1 MRKRYPKPVELPS
14 GSWRCQ
20 VTVDGR
26 RLSVTAESPQEAISR
41 ALLLRDGHK
50 EKSPQ
55 KLTLGAVIDEYIQLR
70 EPVLSPATV
79 KAYRSYRENR
89 FQSYMGRKI
98 STLDRRT
105 LQRMVS
111 EEVKQVSP
119 KTVRNAWG
127 LITAAL
133 KEYGVDCEG
142 VNLPA
147 VPAAVRPWLTS
158 TEVLQFCRAVTGE
171 RCEIPA
177 LLALCSLRRSEIAA
191 LDWKD
196 IDLKNEIIHVRRSVV
211 IGENGLVEKKTNKT
225 RSSTRDVPIL
235 IPQLTEALRKV
246 KDKTGRVMKGHPNS
260 VYNQVN
266 RICAREGLPQ
276 VGCHGLRHSFASL
289 CWERQVPVLE
299 AARLGGWQDI
309 NTMQKIYTHLS
320 SGQMTAAA
328 EQIRSFF
335 SHFETP

>member
-1 MRKRYPKPVELPS
+1 MRKRDPRAVELPS

-20 VTVDGR
+20 VTVDGVR
-26 RLSVTAESPQEAISR
+26 RSVTADSPQEAISQ
-41 ALLLRDGHK
+41 ALLLRDGHTR
-50 EKSPQ
+50 KSPQ
-55 KLTLGAVIDEYIQLR
+55 NLTLGAVVDDYIDLR
-70 EPVLSPATV
+70 ESVLSPATV

-89 FQSYMGRKI
+89 FSAYMGRKL
-98 STLDRRT
+98 SDLDRRT

-111 EEVKQVSP
+111 DEAKLVSP

-127 LITAAL
+127 LVSSAL
-133 KEYGVDCEG
+133 KEYGRDFEG

-147 VPAAVRPWLTS
+147 VPASSRPWLTS
-158 TEVLQFCRAVTGE
+158 AEVLRFCRAVQGE

-211 IGENGLVEKKTNKT
+211 IGKDGLVEKKTNKT

-235 IPQLTEALRKV
+235 IPQLADALRKV
-246 KDKTGRVMKGHPNS
+246 EDKTGRVMKGHPNS

-266 RICAREGLPQ
+266 RICRREGLPECG
-276 VGCHGLRHSFASL
+276 VHGLRHSFASL

-299 AARLGGWQDI
+299 AARLGGWGDV

-328 EQIRSFF
+328 EQLRSFF